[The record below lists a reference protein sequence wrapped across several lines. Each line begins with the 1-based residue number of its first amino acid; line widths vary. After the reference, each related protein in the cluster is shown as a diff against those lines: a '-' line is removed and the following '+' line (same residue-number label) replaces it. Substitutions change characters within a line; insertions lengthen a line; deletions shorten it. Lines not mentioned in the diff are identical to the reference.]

1 LHAERE
7 GVAGPIPE
15 LAAPTRHAVWPWVLP
30 LDWNAD
36 PYNDGH
42 WRFHV
47 DAWRLVA
54 NLRSSCATHC
64 AVPVHTNSWNLWPP
78 RSLTPASTMRAL
90 HPLADDECIARA
102 QRGDAAAFSKLMA
115 RYQDRIYRFL
125 VRLTRSQDD
134 ALELTQ
140 ETFLSAYQ
148 ALARWRPDA
157 RFTTWLFRIAR
168 NQAIDWLRRNRR
180 VEFVALDEEQ
190 DLRVADPA
198 PTPDATLQTVQ
209 RLRALERA
217 LARLSTEHREILLLR
232 EIEDMSYDDIADV
245 LDISLGAVKSR
256 IARAR
261 ARLLEKMPG

>member
-1 LHAERE
+1 
-7 GVAGPIPE
+7 
-15 LAAPTRHAVWPWVLP
+15 
-30 LDWNAD
+30 
-36 PYNDGH
+36 
-42 WRFHV
+42 
-47 DAWRLVA
+47 
-54 NLRSSCATHC
+54 
-64 AVPVHTNSWNLWPP
+64 
-78 RSLTPASTMRAL
+78 MRAL
-90 HPLADDECIARA
+90 HHLDDDECIARA
-102 QRGDAAAFSKLMA
+102 QRGDAAAFSELVA

-168 NQAIDWLRRNRR
+168 NQAFDWLRRNKR

-190 DLRVADPA
+190 DLHVADPA
-198 PTPDATLQTVQ
+198 PTPDATLQTAQ

-217 LARLSTEHREILLLR
+217 LARLATEHREILLLR
-232 EIEDMSYDDIADV
+232 EIEEMSYEDIADV
-245 LDISLGAVKSR
+245 LDISLGTVKSR

-261 ARLLEKMPG
+261 ARLLEKMPR